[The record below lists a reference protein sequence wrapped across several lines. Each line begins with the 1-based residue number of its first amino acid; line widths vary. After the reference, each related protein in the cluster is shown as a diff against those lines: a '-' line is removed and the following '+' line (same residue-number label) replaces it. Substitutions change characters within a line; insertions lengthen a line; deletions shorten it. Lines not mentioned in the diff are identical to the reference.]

1 MQGMKKKKIS
11 LNRVAL
17 IGVLVLLYLLFSAGS
32 GRWLGKSD
40 IMNTLNNVYFMGF
53 LTLGVTF
60 VIATGGIDFS
70 IGPVMYCCALV
81 SGQLLVVHGW
91 PLWLCLIICIL
102 VGVAFGVFNGIM
114 VAYMKLPSFISSMA
128 SMRIAQGIGAL
139 ATRSAGVSWPSA
151 GQPNSW
157 YRNLATYNGFPV
169 GVVILLIVAIICA
182 IVMNKTRVGRYI
194 RCIGNNREAVRLS
207 GVDTRGWE
215 SLAYVFCGLLAGI
228 AAIMYVAVNTKVTT
242 SGGDTFNNNAIAAC
256 VMGGT
261 SMAGGTASISGSF
274 IGIIVIALLRVG
286 ISAVKIPMAN
296 GVLTLSPD
304 WQYII
309 TGIIVALAVYADA
322 RSSARK
328 R

>member
-1 MQGMKKKKIS
+1 MQGLKKKKVN
-11 LNRVAL
+11 LNQVAL
-17 IGVLVLLYLLFSAGS
+17 IAVLVLLYLLFSAGS

-70 IGPVMYCCALV
+70 IGPVMYCAALV

-91 PLWLCLIICIL
+91 PLWLSLIICIL
-102 VGVAFGVFNGIM
+102 VGVMFGCFNGVM

-151 GQPNSW
+151 GKANSW
-157 YRNLATYNGFPV
+157 YRNFATYNGFPV
-169 GVVILLIVAIICA
+169 GLVILLAVAVICA
-182 IVMNKTRVGRYI
+182 IVMNKTRAGRYI

-215 SLAYVFCGLLAGI
+215 ALAYVICGMLAGV

-261 SMAGGTASISGSF
+261 SMSGGIASISGSF

-286 ISAVKIPMAN
+286 ISAVKIPMAS

>member
-1 MQGMKKKKIS
+1 MQGLKKKKIS

-102 VGVAFGVFNGIM
+102 VGTVFGCFNGIM
-114 VAYMKLPSFISSMA
+114 VAYMRLPSFISSMA

-139 ATRSAGVSWPSA
+139 ATRSAGVSWPSS

-169 GVVILLIVAIICA
+169 GLVVLLVVAIICA
-182 IVMNKTRVGRYI
+182 VVMNKTRAGRYI

-215 SLAYVFCGLLAGI
+215 ALAYVICGLLAGI

-261 SMAGGTASISGSF
+261 SMSGGIASISGSF

-286 ISAVKIPMAN
+286 ISAVKIPLAG

-309 TGIIVALAVYADA
+309 TGIIVALAVYADI
-322 RSSARK
+322 RSSKRK
-328 R
+328 S